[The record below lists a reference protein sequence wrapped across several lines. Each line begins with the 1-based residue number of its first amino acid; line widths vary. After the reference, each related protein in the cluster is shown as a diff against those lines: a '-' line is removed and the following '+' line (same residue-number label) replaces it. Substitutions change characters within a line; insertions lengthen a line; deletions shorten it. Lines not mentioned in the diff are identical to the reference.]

1 MTENNPQRRSFVALE
16 TGLLALVMG
25 GLVWVA
31 APDVN
36 EAHYLV
42 KARHFWDR
50 SFCPTDIFTN
60 SHETHWAFYITH
72 GWLFPL
78 LGYELGTWIGRLA
91 SWLVIAWGIV
101 VLSRVFWNGMGIA
114 ILVGG
119 LTVMLNESLN
129 LAGEW
134 FVGGV
139 EGKCYAYGFG
149 FAAIAFWFRGR
160 FPLTWILLGLA
171 CAFHIVV
178 GIWLTSAMVFAW
190 WVDRWLPAP
199 PDTEECSPVSSR
211 PFLRWFPAACLGLLF
226 FTVGFWPA
234 IMQNADASR
243 EVIVQ
248 AAKAQSLWRLAHHQL
263 ATEFHRWFLFLPL
276 VVIWLFLAR
285 SNWQSRNHHLT
296 RFNLVVLG
304 SLLIALG
311 GLVLSLLASFSNGP
325 ASDLSALL
333 LTLYWFR
340 LADVLIPLG
349 CVINAGIFF
358 SALPKEMGAGRF
370 AVALATVGCLGGM
383 AWNLY
388 QGQWDVRSGSA
399 RQTVMLPQDPAKQQ
413 REMEAEKNWIRTCLW
428 IRANTSPDAIFI
440 TPLNQQTFKWYAH
453 RAEVASRKDM
463 PQNATSILPWLKRLN
478 VLFSIGPEIEN
489 SMELSMQDQVAWEYR
504 PLLFDGELPFSADYV
519 VLEQRWVDEFLRYQ
533 PLPENLKQVYP
544 ERGERKS
551 TFAVFQQSDFGD

>member
-1 MTENNPQRRSFVALE
+1 M
-16 TGLLALVMG
+16 LLALVMG

-31 APDVN
+31 TPDVN

-50 SFCPTDIFTN
+50 SYCPTDIFTN
-60 SHETHWAFYITH
+60 SHETHWAFYLTH

-78 LGYELGTWIGRLA
+78 LGYELGAWIGRLA

-101 VLSRVFWNGMGIA
+101 LLSRVFFDRLGAA

-119 LTVMLNESLN
+119 LAVLLNESLN

-149 FAAIAFWFRGR
+149 FAAMAFWFRGR
-160 FPLTWILLGLA
+160 FQLTWMLLGLA

-190 WVDRWLPAP
+190 WSDRWLPAP
-199 PDTEECSPVSSR
+199 PDVEESLPAAPR
-211 PFLRWFPAACLGLLF
+211 FFLRCLLAGCISLVLF
-226 FTVGFWPA
+226 TAGFWPA
-234 IMQNADASR
+234 IVQNADASR
-243 EVIVQ
+243 EVIIQ

-276 VVIWLFLAR
+276 VVVWFFLVR
-285 SNWQSRNHHLT
+285 SNWQLRDHHLA
-296 RFNLVVLG
+296 RFNWMVLG
-304 SLLIALG
+304 SLLIAVG
-311 GLVLSLLASFSNGP
+311 GLILSLLAQFGSGS
-325 ASDLSALL
+325 ASDVSALL

-340 LADVLIPLG
+340 LADVFIPLG
-349 CVINAGIFF
+349 CVINAGVFF
-358 SALPKEMGAGRF
+358 STLPKEMGAGRF
-370 AVALATVGCLGGM
+370 AAVLATLVCLIGV

-388 QGQWDVRSGSA
+388 QGQLDTRSGSA
-399 RQTVMLPQDPAKQQ
+399 RQTVILPSDPVKQQ
-413 REMEAEKNWIRTCLW
+413 REMEAEKNWIKTCLW
-428 IRANTSPDAIFI
+428 IRGHTPPNATFI

-463 PQNATSILPWLKRLN
+463 PQNATSILPWLERLE
-478 VLFSIGPEIEN
+478 VLFSIGPKRDAANDLKI
-489 SMELSMQDQVAWEYR
+489 QQQVAWEYR
-504 PLLFDGELPFSADYV
+504 PLLFPEALPFAAEYV

-533 PLPENLKQVYP
+533 PLPKNLKQVYP
-544 ERGERKS
+544 EPGERKS
-551 TFAVFQQSDFGD
+551 TFAVFQQTEFSD